1 MKQFIVLFCLLC
13 TLSFGVFGQ
22 SISDCG
28 GAIVLCGDLY
38 TETQASFNTGSVY
51 EATGTCNQGLEQS
64 SVWYTFTVQADGFLD
79 FVLTPATSTDDYD
92 WGLFNITTGGCAGL
106 GTTSP
111 EVSCNSYGVIGVNG
125 PTGISSELGG
135 SGNSNGPGNFNGPP
149 YNGDLPVV
157 TGQTYALV
165 VMNWTNSTSGYT
177 IDFSGSTAS
186 LYDQIPPA
194 PLNATI
200 DCSNQ
205 TIQLSFTE
213 HIVVSSIQASD
224 FTITGAGQTYTASQV
239 VANGTTLADT
249 LTLTLANAIPTGGIY
264 TLNITDA
271 SGYVQDPC
279 GNLGTT
285 SITFQVNDPISFD
298 ISTTTACNGF
308 GATVTVENVIGGN
321 GTYSLFFNGM
331 NQPNWIIPNMIPG
344 TFNAVITD
352 SNGCQRTLPVTVPN
366 QPIAVTIPLQD
377 SLTCM
382 NPFFTMAGVQ
392 VIPAQNVTYL
402 WEGEGLSDLT
412 IANPLVTAPTALTLT
427 VTNIDNGCTASAS
440 SEIYAGDVY
449 SLDLSSMVVPNV
461 ITKKSDGKNDVWK
474 VILAANPTLDL
485 TTLFINYDLTVYNR
499 WGDIVFE
506 STTTSKDW
514 DAKNVSAGTYF
525 YLFHYKT
532 DCGTA
537 IEETIEGTIQVIE

>member
-1 MKQFIVLFCLLC
+1 MELLRTWELTNSKRNRIKGGLVPLFLMPSTKRLYLNNLNPIAMKQLLGVVIFSFL
-13 TLSFGVFGQ
+13 LSQSIFSQ
-22 SISDCG
+22 SISDCE

-51 EATGTCNQGLEQS
+51 EATGSCNQGLEQS
-64 SVWYTFTVQADGFLD
+64 SVWYTFTVQADGLLS
-79 FVLTPATSTDDYD
+79 FVLDPATTTDDYD

-135 SGNSNGPGNFNGPP
+135 AGNSNGPGNLNGPA
-149 YNGDLPVV
+149 YNADLPVV
-157 TGQTYALV
+157 TGQSYALV

-177 IDFSGSTAS
+177 IDFGGSTAS

-205 TIQLSFTE
+205 TVVLNFTE

-249 LTLTLANAIPTGGIY
+249 LTITLANAIPTGGVY

-285 SITFQVNDPISFD
+285 SITFQVNEPIQFD
-298 ISTTTACNGF
+298 ITSTTACNGF
-308 GATVTVENVIGGN
+308 GAVVTVDNVIGGN
-321 GTYSLFFNGM
+321 GTYTLFFNGM
-331 NQPNWIIPNMIPG
+331 NQANWTIPNMIPG
-344 TFNAVITD
+344 TFSALVTD
-352 SNGCQRTLPVTVPN
+352 ALGCQRSIP
-366 QPIAVTIPLQD
+366 VTIPNQQISVIIPQQD

-382 NPFFTMAGVQ
+382 NPFFTMSGVE
-392 VIPAQNVTYL
+392 VIPAQNVTYQ
-402 WEGEGLSDLT
+402 WTGEGLSDLT
-412 IANPLVTAPTALTLT
+412 IANPLVTQPTALSVL
-427 VTNIDNGCTASAS
+427 VTNLDNGCTATATSQ
-440 SEIYAGDVY
+440 IYAGDVY
-449 SLDLSSMVVPNV
+449 S
-461 ITKKSDGKNDVWK
+461 
-474 VILAANPTLDL
+474 
-485 TTLFINYDLTVYNR
+485 
-499 WGDIVFE
+499 
-506 STTTSKDW
+506 
-514 DAKNVSAGTYF
+514 
-525 YLFHYKT
+525 
-532 DCGTA
+532 
-537 IEETIEGTIQVIE
+537 